1 MVQQS
6 TPIYIDKYI
15 IYISYQLYDDRK
27 SEQSKNTLQEW
38 PQKVVCPEGIRNN
51 PFFNKEEEFTYLC
64 IKSLI
69 F

>member
-6 TPIYIDKYI
+6 TPIHIHKYI

-27 SEQSKNTLQEW
+27 SEQPKNTLQEW
-38 PQKVVCPEGIRNN
+38 LQKVVCSEGIRNN
-51 PFFNKEEEFTYLC
+51 PFFNKEEDFTYLC
-64 IKSLI
+64 IESLI